1 MIRARNRLL
10 SVAKRKKL
18 LSLARLLCNFK
29 SIVIQH
35 LVSIL
40 LIILIKVKP
49 VQNMT
54 VFQLAK
60 PFFNIFSSTL
70 RPSRD
75 DRLYAK

>member
-1 MIRARNRLL
+1 M
-10 SVAKRKKL
+10 
-18 LSLARLLCNFK
+18 ARLLCNFK